1 MKQIGSND
9 THVEVTFAD
18 IVQGKSRDG
27 VISFRRPARYHFR
40 TKRDDGEYKVNLE
53 IYAAPIREG
62 RTRAFFVSP
71 APGFI
76 PTWLSHA
83 GSNRFLNTDIWL
95 HDAERVLRSD
105 ERGDKR
111 YVTPTSSDVGANA
124 WRQFWRRSGMAE
136 SPEHAFGPA
145 ALAHLDRLDRGTAID
160 PWTTHSKQC
169 ASCRKAL
176 KRATRLQ
183 KIGTAIACSAVFP
196 ASRLATAGLLFAGLA
211 TRAAA
216 SWAQRVIR
224 GEVDPSRIMDRSVS
238 AAATESDKKSGKTGL
253 KEP

>member
-1 MKQIGSND
+1 MRASVLQ
-9 THVEVTFAD
+9 
-18 IVQGKSRDG
+18 
-27 VISFRRPARYHFR
+27 
-40 TKRDDGEYKVNLE
+40 
-53 IYAAPIREG
+53 AASL
-62 RTRAFFVSP
+62 AL
-71 APGFI
+71 ANHQ
-76 PTWLSHA
+76 LC
-83 GSNRFLNTDIWL
+83 TDIWL

-105 ERGDKR
+105 ERGDKQ

-124 WRQFWRRSGMAE
+124 WRQFWRQSGMAD
-136 SPEHAFGPA
+136 SPPHAFGPA
-145 ALAHLDRLDRGTAID
+145 ELEHLDRLDRGTAID

-183 KIGTAIACSAVFP
+183 KIGTAVACAAAFP
-196 ASRLATAGLLFAGLA
+196 ASRVATAALLFTGLA

>member
-1 MKQIGSND
+1 MRASVLQ
-9 THVEVTFAD
+9 
-18 IVQGKSRDG
+18 
-27 VISFRRPARYHFR
+27 
-40 TKRDDGEYKVNLE
+40 
-53 IYAAPIREG
+53 AASL
-62 RTRAFFVSP
+62 AL
-71 APGFI
+71 ANHQ
-76 PTWLSHA
+76 LC
-83 GSNRFLNTDIWL
+83 TDIWL

-105 ERGDKR
+105 ERGDKQ
-111 YVTPTSSDVGANA
+111 YVTPTSSDVGAKA
-124 WRQFWRRSGMAE
+124 WRQFWRQSGMAD
-136 SPEHAFGPA
+136 SHAFGPA
-145 ALAHLDRLDRGTAID
+145 ELEHLDRLDRGAAID

-183 KIGTAIACSAVFP
+183 KIGTAVACAAAFP
-196 ASRLATAGLLFAGLA
+196 ASRVATAALLFTGLA